1 MDRKIL
7 VIAGMHRSGTSLISQ
22 WLYRCGL
29 NLGDSLLG
37 AAIGNIEGHFEDTDF
52 LRFHEDTLA
61 ENNSSTYGFIHES
74 ISNLSRYQK
83 EKLKGLVGFKSEMRE
98 QWGWKEPRTCLFLEH
113 YREIIPDA
121 YYLIIVRD
129 FNATVSSLIH
139 RDFKNME
146 TKYLA
151 RNWFSRQIWKNIRS
165 ARKERKLYENQ
176 SEFYLNVWITYN
188 EAILKNI
195 QTLSKSQYI
204 VTEHN
209 SLCDID
215 TKLFDK
221 LVNKWHFSLK
231 YVDFKK
237 VYKRKLLSDVTNIE
251 PFVNDKALLEKA
263 KNLQMELKT
272 YLTNS

>member
-1 MDRKIL
+1 MSTKIL
-7 VIAGMHRSGTSLISQ
+7 VIAGMHRSGTSLVSQ

-37 AAIGNIEGHFEDTDF
+37 ATIGNTEGHFEDTDF
-52 LRFHEDTLA
+52 LRFHEDTLEA
-61 ENNSSTYGFIHES
+61 NNSSTKGFIHES
-74 ISNLSRYQK
+74 ISKLSTYQK
-83 EKLKGLVGFKSEMRE
+83 EKLKGLIGFKSEIYE
-98 QWGWKEPRTCLFLEH
+98 QWGWKEPRTCLFLDH
-113 YREIIPDA
+113 YREIIPEA

-129 FNATVSSLIH
+129 FNATVSSLIS
-139 RDFKNME
+139 RDFKMLE

-151 RNWFSRQIWKNIRS
+151 RNWFSRLIWKKIR
-165 ARKERKLYENQ
+165 RPRREKKLYEAN

-195 QTLSKSQYI
+195 QNVSKSRFI
-204 VTEHN
+204 VTDHN
-209 SLCDID
+209 LLCDTN

-237 VYKRKLLSDVTNIE
+237 VYKRTLLSDAVDIE
-251 PFVNDKALLEKA
+251 PFVKNKELLEKA
-263 KNLQMELKT
+263 KELELQLRT
-272 YLTNS
+272 YLT